1 MKHLSSGRIALSFL
15 APIVI
20 GVFAAGC
27 NQSSTSSGSQPAP
40 ATSSNSQAAPAIP
53 QPASTGSVALSWVA
67 PLTNSDGTTLT
78 NLAGYYI
85 HYGNTTAAMNNVI
98 HVPTAGLTIYVID
111 NLPKGKYYFSISSYS
126 AAGVESPPS
135 PVISTT
141 LS

>member
-1 MKHLSSGRIALSFL
+1 MKNLSSGRIALSFL

-27 NQSSTSSGSQPAP
+27 NSSAVSPASSSAASG
-40 ATSSNSQAAPAIP
+40 NSQAAPVLP
-53 QPASTGSVALSWVA
+53 QSAGTGSVTLNWVA
-67 PLTNSDGTTLT
+67 PVTNSDGTTLT

-85 HYGNTTAAMNNVI
+85 HYGNTTTAMNNVI
-98 HVPTAGLTIYVID
+98 HVPTPGLTIYVID
-111 NLPKGKYYFSISSYS
+111 NLPTGKYYFSISSYS

-141 LS
+141 LT